1 MQTIQQLCDELK
13 LTKEQQVGIE
23 NYCSLLAVELLE
35 SIKQD
40 NVQNFDETI
49 NSISSPIVPDNSK

>member
-1 MQTIQQLCDELK
+1 MQTFDELSKQLK
-13 LTKEQQVGIE
+13 LNPEQKSAIE
-23 NYCSLLAVELLE
+23 TYFSRLVVELLE

-49 NSISSPIVPDNSK
+49 STINNQVAPQSSK